1 MIVTLSPAKLLDF
14 DSPISTTKE
23 TKPLFQEEADQLYQ
37 LLEGSSVEDIK
48 NLMNINVQLAH
59 DVYQYVHAFQLSRT
73 PQRQAIFAFN
83 GMAYLGLQAK
93 TFTEDD
99 LVYAQDHLIHI
110 SGLYG
115 ALRPLDMI
123 KPHRLEMHTS
133 LVNSKGKNLYDFWG
147 DTLSTYIADRMKEDD
162 NIWVNLAS
170 KEYAKAVDRK
180 LLPKGH
186 TIITPVFK
194 QQTDK
199 GYKQIVVYAKKA
211 RGMMTRFILQ
221 NKITDLEHLK
231 AFDEEGYYFSAQL
244 SNDKEWVFI
253 R

>member
-1 MIVTLSPAKLLDF
+1 MIITLSPAKLLDF
-14 DSPISTTKE
+14 ESPVSTDKA
-23 TKPLFQEEADQLYQ
+23 TKPLFQKEADELYK
-37 LLEGSSVEDIK
+37 LLENASVEDIK
-48 NLMNINVQLAH
+48 NLMNINIQLSH
-59 DVYQYVHAFQLSRT
+59 DVHQYVHAFQMKRT
-73 PQRQAIFAFN
+73 PRKQAIFAFN

-93 TFTEDD
+93 SFSEND
-99 LVYAQDHLIHI
+99 LMYAQEHLIHI

-115 ALRPLDMI
+115 ALRPLDII

-133 LVNSKGKNLYDFWG
+133 LVNAKGNDLYEFWG
-147 DTLSTYIADRMKEDD
+147 DTLSRYMAKRMAADD

-170 KEYAKAVDRK
+170 KEYAKAINRK
-180 LLPKGH
+180 LLPKDH
-186 TIITPVFK
+186 QIITPIFK

-221 NKITDLEHLK
+221 NRVVDVEHLK
-231 AFDEEGYYFSAQL
+231 AFDEEGYCFAPQL